1 METLVKRNQA
11 YKKTLSYCEET
22 CIDVDNE
29 YELFMQELYELNL
42 FSELQLDLLYGKIC
56 GLNEKVKN
64 VGTRKLRKAFV
75 DYVIDTET

>member
-1 METLVKRNQA
+1 METLLKRNQA

-29 YELFMQELYELNL
+29 YELFMQDLYDLNL
-42 FSELQLDLLYGKIC
+42 FSEVQLDLLYGKIYD
-56 GLNEKVKN
+56 LNEKVKN